1 MKNLRKLIAHRGNII
16 GPNIDE
22 ENKPEYLIKTIN
34 KGFFVELDLWVV
46 NNKLYLGHDNP
57 QYIIDYSFLSE
68 YKDNSDECVLT
79 SKGYI
84 WTYPGKTL
92 TDKSICVMPE
102 RTVNTDNL
110 NICAGICTDYVLEY
124 CLY

>member
-1 MKNLRKLIAHRGNII
+1 MFIHCKNIEALYYCLSKNDNL
-16 GPNIDE
+16 D
-22 ENKPEYLIKTIN
+22 
-34 KGFFVELDLWVV
+34 FFF
-46 NNKLYLGHDNP
+46 HD
-57 QYIIDYSFLSE
+57 
-68 YKDNSDECVLT
+68 SDECVLT